1 MPATPRQHFNQD
13 IARASSIITH
23 AAGLPAAP
31 AAVAVRD
38 DILRSAWMLAV
49 GAMDA
54 YFCDAYVAVV
64 VLTLRAKSIQASVD
78 VPPFIRSIRLPIG
91 SMLAAYANR
100 PNWRWRMA
108 VRQMMERDSV
118 LSLTRIRDLF
128 NPFFRTGHK
137 FFIDQ
142 IDTWINRP
150 NATAHLFGITAANYG
165 LTVGAARQTA
175 RKAANAHL
183 MTRLNALIQ
192 RRHDCIHN
200 CDRPRN
206 ALQAIGAPGSIR
218 NVLRD
223 VRFLVA
229 NADDH
234 IEDEFERFLH
244 RIGCNAVTRNA
255 VGY

>member
-23 AAGLPAAP
+23 AAGLPA

-100 PNWRWRMA
+100 PNWRCRMA

-118 LSLTRIRDLF
+118 LSLTR
-128 NPFFRTGHK
+128 
-137 FFIDQ
+137 
-142 IDTWINRP
+142 
-150 NATAHLFGITAANYG
+150 
-165 LTVGAARQTA
+165 V
-175 RKAANAHL
+175 
-183 MTRLNALIQ
+183 
-192 RRHDCIHN
+192 
-200 CDRPRN
+200 
-206 ALQAIGAPGSIR
+206 S
-218 NVLRD
+218 
-223 VRFLVA
+223 
-229 NADDH
+229 
-234 IEDEFERFLH
+234 
-244 RIGCNAVTRNA
+244 
-255 VGY
+255 